1 MKENVGRIDRGI
13 RFVVGPALAAVG
25 YSKLGGNEGRLA
37 GLAAIV
43 IGSAI
48 LDSAITRVCPMNRL
62 LHIDTRTRRER
73 ARDAA
78 AFVAAAPNPFIIP
91 DDLVP
96 DEEIASITTVT
107 MG

>member
-13 RFVVGPALAAVG
+13 RFVVGPALAAFG
-25 YSKLGGNEGRLA
+25 YSKLGGCEGRLP

-43 IGSAI
+43 VGTAL

-73 ARDAA
+73 ARDVA
-78 AFVAAAPNPFIIP
+78 AFASPPSVMNPF
-91 DDLVP
+91 DMVP
-96 DEEIASITTVT
+96 DEEIASVTTIL
-107 MG
+107 MP

>member
-13 RFVVGPALAAVG
+13 RFVVGPVLAAVG
-25 YSKLGGNEGRLA
+25 YSKLGGCEGRLP

-43 IGSAI
+43 IGTAI

-73 ARDAA
+73 ERDEEI
-78 AFVAAAPNPFIIP
+78 FTSAPMNPFE
-91 DDLVP
+91 VP
-96 DEEIASITTVT
+96 DEEIASVTTVL
-107 MG
+107 MR